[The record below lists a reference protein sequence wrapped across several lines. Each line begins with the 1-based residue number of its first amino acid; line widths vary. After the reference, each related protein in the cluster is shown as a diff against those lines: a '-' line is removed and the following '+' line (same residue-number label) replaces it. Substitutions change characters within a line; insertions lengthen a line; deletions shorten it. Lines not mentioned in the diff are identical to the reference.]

1 MLYIFLIIF
10 VVCFCATMWK
20 IKPRSQEQI
29 LVSIL
34 GLLTLFIG
42 LRSLRWPDTEVYVM
56 AFVNSP
62 DIIHILQGEPYG
74 YGEYGYYAICCF
86 VKTFTDSWRVY
97 LLVMGAL
104 SMWLLYK
111 NLKEYSIVPIMGLA
125 DYIGRFLLNRDMV
138 QMRSSLVILIIMWA
152 TKYAYERK
160 PIQYFLLVLL
170 GCQFHQMALIA
181 VPFYFIANIKFKN
194 WMVIAGLLVAL
205 VLSQTLAGSIE
216 SYVDRY
222 SQDLQYTTYTTE
234 EYKDEALGLRNPM
247 IYFQTVILLLYCFCR
262 KSIHGSMKYYELF
275 KSGYFYSTLILI
287 LFSNYTALS
296 GRTSTV
302 FATMEMFILPY
313 ILLRY
318 KGKERTLFAL
328 GCFAVFA
335 FFFVEK
341 YLPMM
346 SRL

>member
-20 IKPRSQEQI
+20 IKPRRQEQI

-34 GLLTLFIG
+34 GLLTLSIG
-42 LRSLRWPDTEVYVM
+42 FRSLDWADTEVYVM
-56 AFVNSP
+56 SFNYAP
-62 DIIHILQGEPYG
+62 DIFHVFQGEPYG

-86 VKTFTDSWRVY
+86 IKTFTNSWRVY
-97 LLVMGAL
+97 LIIMAAL

-111 NLKEYSIVPIMGLA
+111 NLKEYSIVPLVGLA
-125 DYIGRFLLNRDMV
+125 DYIGRFILNRDMV

-170 GCQFHQMALIA
+170 GYQFHHMALIA
-181 VPFYFIANIKFKN
+181 VPFYFIANVKFKN

-205 VLSQTLAGSIE
+205 VLSQTIAGSIE
-216 SYVDRY
+216 SYVDHY

-234 EYKDEALGLRNPM
+234 EYKEEALGVRNPM
-247 IYFQTVILLLYCFCR
+247 IYFQTVILLFYCFCCKR
-262 KSIHGSMKYYELF
+262 LHNSMEYYEVF

-287 LFSNYTALS
+287 LFCNYTALS
-296 GRTSTV
+296 GRTSTM
-302 FATMEMFILPY
+302 FATMEAFILPY
-313 ILLRY
+313 IY
-318 KGKERTLFAL
+318 VNCKGVVRVLFAL
-328 GCFAVFA
+328 GCFAVFIY
-335 FFFVEK
+335 FFAEK
-341 YLPMM
+341 YMQAV
-346 SRL
+346 SQF

>member
-20 IKPRSQEQI
+20 IKPRRQEQI

-42 LRSLRWPDTEVYVM
+42 LRSLSWPDTEVYVM
-56 AFVNSP
+56 SFANSP
-62 DIIHILQGEPYG
+62 DIFRVFQGSPYG
-74 YGEYGYYAICCF
+74 YAEYGYYVICCLI
-86 VKTFTDSWRVY
+86 KTFTDSWRVY

-222 SQDLQYTTYTTE
+222 SQDLQYTIYTTE

-318 KGKERTLFAL
+318 KGKERTWFAL

>member
-62 DIIHILQGEPYG
+62 DIIHILQREPYG

-86 VKTFTDSWRVY
+86 VKTFTNSWRVY
-97 LLVMGAL
+97 LMMMAAL

-111 NLKEYSIVPIMGLA
+111 NLKEYSLVPLMGLA
-125 DYIGRFLLNRDMV
+125 NYISRFLLNRDMV

-170 GCQFHQMALIA
+170 GYQFHHMALLA
-181 VPFYFIANIKFKN
+181 VPFYFIANVKFKN
-194 WMVIAGLLVAL
+194 WMVMVGLLVA
-205 VLSQTLAGSIE
+205 VILSQTLAVSIE
-216 SYVDRY
+216 SYVDQY
-222 SQDLQYTTYTTE
+222 SQDLQYSTYTTE
-234 EYKDEALGLRNPM
+234 EYKEEALGLRNPM

-262 KSIHGSMKYYELF
+262 KRLHKSMEYYEVF

-287 LFSNYTALS
+287 MFCNYTALS
-296 GRTSTV
+296 GRTSTI
-302 FATMEMFILPY
+302 FASMEMFILPY
-313 ILLRY
+313 IFVSS
-318 KGKERTLFAL
+318 KGVVRALFAV
-328 GCFAVFA
+328 GCFAVFIY
-335 FFFVEK
+335 FFAEK
-341 YLPMM
+341 YMQAV
-346 SRL
+346 SQF

>member
-1 MLYIFLIIF
+1 MLYIFLVIF
-10 VVCFCATMWK
+10 VACFCATTWK
-20 IKPRSQEQI
+20 IKLRSQEQI
-29 LVSIL
+29 FVSIL
-34 GLLTLFIG
+34 VLLTLFIG
-42 LRSLRWPDTEVYVM
+42 LRSLKWPDTEVYVM

-62 DIIHILQGEPYG
+62 DIIHIFQGEPYG
-74 YGEYGYYAICCF
+74 YAEYGYYAICCF
-86 VKTFTDSWRVY
+86 IKTFTDSWRVY
-97 LLVMGAL
+97 LMMMAAL

-160 PIQYFLLVLL
+160 PIQYFLFVLL
-170 GCQFHQMALIA
+170 GYQFHHMALIA
-181 VPFYFIANIKFKN
+181 VPFYFIANVKFKN

-205 VLSQTLAGSIE
+205 VLSQTIAGSIE
-216 SYVDRY
+216 SYVDHY

-262 KSIHGSMKYYELF
+262 KRLHKSIEYYEVF

-287 LFSNYTALS
+287 LFCNYTALS
-296 GRTSTV
+296 GRTSTM
-302 FATMEMFILPY
+302 FATMEAFVLPY
-313 ILLRY
+313 IY
-318 KGKERTLFAL
+318 VSCKGVVRSLFAV
-328 GCFAVFA
+328 GCFAVFIY
-335 FFFVEK
+335 FFAEK
-341 YLPMM
+341 YMQAV
-346 SRL
+346 SQF